1 MPDGVYTECST
12 AQLLIVKGVT
22 VAPYTTEK
30 EENVRRQNITDRT
43 PSILKVP
50 LSHPQSATF
59 ASPKCHFHILKAAL
73 SQCDMGHIATSFSHA
88 KYHKD
93 MQTTIRRTRNAERKS
108 KKSMKNL
115 VI

>member
-12 AQLLIVKGVT
+12 APLLIVKGVT

-50 LSHPQSATF
+50 LSHPQSGTF
-59 ASPKCHFHILKAAL
+59 THQKRHFRIPKAAL
-73 SQCDMGHIATSFSHA
+73 SHT
-88 KYHKD
+88 K
-93 MQTTIRRTRNAERKS
+93 TIDGT
-108 KKSMKNL
+108 L
-115 VI
+115 